1 MRRDPADAL
10 VPLLV
15 VFAVT
20 QLALGLFLALAPGTF
35 FDAIGPFGT
44 RNDHYMRDLA
54 TFYIA
59 LGAAGLVAVRRPGWR
74 VPVLALATIEFALH
88 AINHLVDIGE
98 ADPKWNGPATFALVA
113 ASTALLAWMLGVAA
127 RDVRESRG

>member
-1 MRRDPADAL
+1 MKRDPADAL

-15 VFAVT
+15 VFGIT

-59 LGAAGLVAVRRPGWR
+59 LGVAGLVAVRRPGWR
-74 VPVLALATIEFALH
+74 VPVLALATIEFVLH
-88 AINHLVDIGE
+88 AINHLADIGE

-113 ASTALLAWMLGVAA
+113 ASTALLAWMLRVAA
-127 RDVRESRG
+127 RDERR

>member
-1 MRRDPADAL
+1 MRRDPASAL

-15 VFAVT
+15 VFGVT
-20 QLALGLFLALAPGTF
+20 QLAIGLFLAIAPGAF

-59 LGAAGLVAVRRPGWR
+59 LGAAGLVAVRRPSWR
-74 VPVLALATIEFALH
+74 VPVLALATVEFVLH
-88 AINHLVDIGE
+88 AINHLADIGE
-98 ADPKWNGPATFALVA
+98 SDPGWNGPVTFAAVA
-113 ASTALLAWMLGVAA
+113 ASAVLLAWMTRVAA
-127 RDVRESRG
+127 REDSRG

>member
-1 MRRDPADAL
+1 MAI
-10 VPLLV
+10 
-15 VFAVT
+15 
-20 QLALGLFLALAPGTF
+20 APGAF

-44 RNDHYMRDLA
+44 RNDHYLRDLS

-88 AINHLVDIGE
+88 AINHLADIGKS
-98 ADPKWNGPATFALVA
+98 DPGWNGPADFAAVA
-113 ASTALLAWMLGVAA
+113 ASAVLLAWMTRVAA
-127 RDVRESRG
+127 RDDG

>member
-1 MRRDPADAL
+1 MKREATSAL

-15 VFAVT
+15 VFGLT
-20 QLALGLFLALAPGTF
+20 QLALGLFLALAPGAF

-59 LGAAGLVAVRRPGWR
+59 LGVAGLVAVRRPGWR
-74 VPVLALATIEFALH
+74 VPVLALATIEFVLH
-88 AINHLVDIGE
+88 AINHLADIGE
-98 ADPKWNGPATFALVA
+98 ADPKWNGPATFVAVA
-113 ASTALLAWMLGVAA
+113 ASAVLLGWMLRVAA
-127 RDVRESRG
+127 REERR

>member
-1 MRRDPADAL
+1 MRRDPAGAL

-15 VFAVT
+15 VFGIT
-20 QLALGLFLALAPGTF
+20 QLVLGLFLAVAPGAF

-59 LGAAGLVAVRRPGWR
+59 LGAAGLVSVRQPGWR

-113 ASTALLAWMLGVAA
+113 ASTALLAWMLRVAA
-127 RDVRESRG
+127 RDERR